1 MIDEEFIETL
11 NLIEKK
17 FEDIRTLF
25 NKLKQNAFDRIRSNV
40 NVSEKSS
47 KILNENISNISN
59 ESINKPIVTDCNEK
73 ITQKADTKIVSI
85 RNESIENFVISF
97 AASTRNFF
105 IQNDIDG
112 FEKFVNEFTEAYLEC
127 NLSRL
132 RVNKNDLIIGEIYA
146 ILFEI
151 DDCYYRVRYL
161 DDDPR
166 EIDNIQI
173 MFVDLGEIQSI
184 RANSLLELLPQFKN
198 VPYFALN
205 CFINA
210 NWLENNKRLDSLLLN
225 FVDESHLHYDSIVG
239 RLSEPLYGK
248 YPIEIELKNLQG
260 EWINLIEYQF
270 DILNDEIPQF
280 KFDPKSFSME
290 KLDHKKILQFYDQL
304 DHLTSYSEAVKLNE
318 TVCIQ
323 SFDVQNFLLSI
334 RKQNELSVE
343 NFVTNLSFFYANSID
358 LKSPNSLRS
367 DNLVVILHDNFFFR
381 GLVLSESE
389 QNNHLVFL
397 FDLGL
402 SVWVRPKDVYT
413 LVEDLFS
420 LKIIPPFTVYC
431 SMNNLIPLKANWSP
445 IAINQFN
452 NLIGTYNSSNIPKLL
467 AEIKS
472 YERGLFNVDVKN
484 GSNDIGSVLL
494 KFRLATK
501 KT

>member
-1 MIDEEFIETL
+1 M
-11 NLIEKK
+11 
-17 FEDIRTLF
+17 
-25 NKLKQNAFDRIRSNV
+25 
-40 NVSEKSS
+40 
-47 KILNENISNISN
+47 
-59 ESINKPIVTDCNEK
+59 
-73 ITQKADTKIVSI
+73 
-85 RNESIENFVISF
+85 
-97 AASTRNFF
+97 
-105 IQNDIDG
+105 
-112 FEKFVNEFTEAYLEC
+112 
-127 NLSRL
+127 
-132 RVNKNDLIIGEIYA
+132 
-146 ILFEI
+146 
-151 DDCYYRVRYL
+151 
-161 DDDPR
+161 
-166 EIDNIQI
+166 
-173 MFVDLGEIQSI
+173 M
-184 RANSLLELLPQFKN
+184 
-198 VPYFALN
+198 
-205 CFINA
+205 
-210 NWLENNKRLDSLLLN
+210 
-225 FVDESHLHYDSIVG
+225 
-239 RLSEPLYGK
+239 
-248 YPIEIELKNLQG
+248 
-260 EWINLIEYQF
+260 
-270 DILNDEIPQF
+270 IPQF